1 VHVAAEA
8 SKDVLAP
15 TKSRKKTKKVLA
27 ASETSKVVPTASNA
41 PEASM

>member
-1 VHVAAEA
+1 MHVATEA
-8 SKDVLAP
+8 SKDAPAP

-27 ASETSKVVPTASNA
+27 TSETSKAVPAASNA